1 MLNKLPSKIAII
13 GVGLIGGSIAMGLK
27 KRLGN
32 KISIS
37 GLCNDHKRAQSA
49 QDRGMIDH
57 IISADLNIPENTQL
71 VIIGTH
77 ISTTIKI
84 LDKLMNIP
92 LKCPVIDVGST
103 KLLIQKHIQTTLKN
117 KLNFIGTHPMA
128 GSEINGF
135 ENADPFLFHSK
146 PWIICPNK
154 NTKPDDIKMIK
165 NLVTELGSIP
175 VIMDAKKHDEIA
187 AWSSHIF
194 LAISS
199 ILIGTCTKKGNWD
212 RISEMAS
219 SGFRDV
225 TRLGSHDP
233 AMITDIFST
242 NKLNILNSLRK
253 LTQEINLFSR
263 ILEKDD
269 SKDLIN
275 YLTHSKT
282 IRDTWL
288 SRRFN

>member
-1 MLNKLPSKIAII
+1 MNKIPSNIAII
-13 GVGLIGGSIAMGLK
+13 GVGLIGGSIALGLK

-37 GLCNDHKRAQSA
+37 GLCGDLKRAQSA

-57 IISADLNIPENTQL
+57 IISADLSIPENTQL
-71 VIIGTH
+71 IIIGTH
-77 ISTTIKI
+77 ISTTISI
-84 LDKLMNIP
+84 LDKLIDIP
-92 LKCPVIDVGST
+92 LKCPVIDIGST
-103 KLLIQKHIQTTLKN
+103 KLFIQKYIQSKLKN

-128 GSEINGF
+128 GSEMNGF
-135 ENADPFLFHSK
+135 ENSDPFLFRSK
-146 PWIICPNK
+146 PWIICPDK
-154 NTKPDDIKMIK
+154 NSKLDDIDMIK
-165 NLVTELGSIP
+165 NLVTELGAIP

-199 ILIGTCTKKGNWD
+199 ILIGACVKEPDWD

-219 SGFRDV
+219 TGFRDT

-242 NKLNILNSLRK
+242 NKLNILNSLKK
-253 LTQEINLFSR
+253 LKKEIILFSD
-263 ILEKDD
+263 ILEKDN
-269 SKDLIN
+269 SQDLNN
-275 YLTHSKT
+275 YLTHSKN
-282 IRDTWL
+282 IRDEWL
-288 SRRFN
+288 SGRFN